1 MTGRQWRM
9 NASDFPASP
18 TPDRTDTNE
27 AAVSFDALVD
37 LTTNAIGYGV
47 MMTLERREDVL
58 HQIRAAGPAATMWD
72 VLKPAAESFLQTR
85 GDLVE
90 RLTEVTA

>member
-1 MTGRQWRM
+1 M
-9 NASDFPASP
+9 SD
-18 TPDRTDTNE
+18 RNDTNE

-47 MMTLERREDVL
+47 MKALESRDDLLKQV
-58 HQIRAAGPAATMWD
+58 RAAGPNTTMWD
-72 VLKPAAESFLQTR
+72 VLKPDAESFLQTR